1 MTIKTKTSRKNK
13 SSLKNIIPTAAIVTP
28 PAGVAPPPAGVA
40 PPPGN
45 PFMPSPATAQ
55 STPLPKNA
63 TIFQRIANFLH
74 NNIMLV
80 NSSQV
85 FSGIM
90 IIMMNL
96 GSKYVTIELSKS
108 SAEYLKL
115 SVTRQIM
122 IFVLAWMG
130 SRNIYVALGLTA
142 VLIVL
147 TDHLFNDESSLCI
160 VPHEYRVL
168 KDVIDTNKDG
178 IVSKEELDNAMAILA
193 KASKEKQMQQQKDA
207 LMTFQNDVK

>member
-13 SSLKNIIPTAAIVTP
+13 SSIKNIIPHVVTAP
-28 PAGVAPPPAGVA
+28 S
-40 PPPGN
+40 PGN
-45 PFMPSPATAQ
+45 PLMPNPAAAAH

-63 TIFQRIANFLH
+63 TIFQKITNFLH
-74 NNIMLV
+74 NTIMLV

-147 TDHLFNDESSLCI
+147 TDHLFNEESSFCI
-160 VPHEYRVL
+160 VPHEYRLL
-168 KDVIDTNKDG
+168 KDMIDTNKDG
-178 IVSKEELDNAMAILA
+178 VVSKEELDSAMAILA

-207 LMTFQNDVK
+207 LMTFQNEIK

>member
-1 MTIKTKTSRKNK
+1 MTNKKSNKKIPKVPKVQTTPSVSLPTTVTSV
-13 SSLKNIIPTAAIVTP
+13 PGVPGMPPQAA
-28 PAGVAPPPAGVA
+28 GGQAPLA
-40 PPPGN
+40 
-45 PFMPSPATAQ
+45 
-55 STPLPKNA
+55 KNA
-63 TIFQRIANFLH
+63 TLFQRIMHYLH
-74 NNIMLV
+74 SNIMVV

-130 SRNIYVALGLTA
+130 SRNIYIALGLTA
-142 VLIVL
+142 ALIIL
-147 TDHLFNDESSLCI
+147 TDHLFNEDSSFCI
-160 VPHEYRVL
+160 VPHEYRIM
-168 KDVIDTNKDG
+168 KDVLDTNKDG
-178 IVSKEELDNAMAILA
+178 IVSKKELDDAMAILA

-207 LMTFQNDVK
+207 LTAFQNASTN

>member
-1 MTIKTKTSRKNK
+1 MTNK
-13 SSLKNIIPTAAIVTP
+13 KSNKKIQKVPKVPKVPTTPSVPVVASIPGVPGMPTQS
-28 PAGVAPPPAGVA
+28 AGAP
-40 PPPGN
+40 
-45 PFMPSPATAQ
+45 
-55 STPLPKNA
+55 TPLAKNA
-63 TIFQRIANFLH
+63 TIFQRIMHYLH
-74 NNIMLV
+74 GNIMVV

-130 SRNIYVALGLTA
+130 SRNIYIALGLTA
-142 VLIVL
+142 ALIIL
-147 TDHLFNDESSLCI
+147 TDHLFNEDSNFCI
-160 VPHEYRVL
+160 VPHEYRIM
-168 KDVIDTNKDG
+168 KDILDTNKDG
-178 IVSKEELDNAMAILA
+178 IVSKKELDDAMAILA

-207 LMTFQNDVK
+207 LTAFQSTSTN